1 MASSQQCLE
10 EYLPKVSE
18 LKHSD
23 PIDLCGDGR
32 ADSPGHN
39 AKYGTYTLMEE
50 STGKIIDFHLVQV
63 TEVTSSNA
71 MEAEGCKRSLN
82 FLIDQEIPVRC
93 LSTDRHPTV
102 SSNMK
107 KLYPAIKHQFD
118 TWHLAKSVVKKFTAK
133 AKIKGC
139 NDLHQ
144 WIQSVSNHLWWSAS
158 TCDGDTCLL
167 KEKWISIVHHTAN
180 NHSWDGC
187 SKFKKCEHHN
197 LTTDE
202 VRDTPWLKVGSLSHK
217 ALQDVVFDKRFL
229 KDMEKMTEFHHIGQ
243 LEVFHFMTLKYI
255 PKRQYI
261 SYKGIVERIQLA
273 ALDHNYNYNL
283 MNRSQAVIS
292 NENGEVIKL
301 FSQKVAKIGWQNQF

>member
-1 MASSQQCLE
+1 
-10 EYLPKVSE
+10 
-18 LKHSD
+18 
-23 PIDLCGDGR
+23 
-32 ADSPGHN
+32 
-39 AKYGTYTLMEE
+39 MEE
-50 STGKIIDFHLVQV
+50 STGKIIDFQFVQV

-158 TCDGDTCLL
+158 TCDGDTYLL

-187 SKFKKCEHHN
+187 S
-197 LTTDE
+197 
-202 VRDTPWLKVGSLSHK
+202 
-217 ALQDVVFDKRFL
+217 
-229 KDMEKMTEFHHIGQ
+229 
-243 LEVFHFMTLKYI
+243 
-255 PKRQYI
+255 
-261 SYKGIVERIQLA
+261 
-273 ALDHNYNYNL
+273 
-283 MNRSQAVIS
+283 
-292 NENGEVIKL
+292 
-301 FSQKVAKIGWQNQF
+301 

>member
-1 MASSQQCLE
+1 ML
-10 EYLPKVSE
+10 
-18 LKHSD
+18 
-23 PIDLCGDGR
+23 
-32 ADSPGHN
+32 
-39 AKYGTYTLMEE
+39 
-50 STGKIIDFHLVQV
+50 
-63 TEVTSSNA
+63 
-71 MEAEGCKRSLN
+71 
-82 FLIDQEIPVRC
+82 
-93 LSTDRHPTV
+93 
-102 SSNMK
+102 
-107 KLYPAIKHQFD
+107 
-118 TWHLAKSVVKKFTAK
+118 TAK
-133 AKIKGC
+133 TKTKGF
-139 NDLHQ
+139 NDLHP
-144 WIQSVSNHLWWSAS
+144 WIQSVSNHLWCIA
-158 TCDGDTCLL
+158 CLL
-167 KEKWISIVHHTAN
+167 KEKWISIVHHIAN
-180 NHSWDGC
+180 KHYWDGC
-187 SKFKKCEHHN
+187 SKLKKCEHHN

-202 VRDTPWLKVGSLSHK
+202 VQGSPWLKVGSLSHK

>member
-32 ADSPGHN
+32 ADSPGYN

-50 STGKIIDFHLVQV
+50 STGKIFDFHLVQV

-118 TWHLAKSVVKKFTAK
+118 TWHLAVVKKHTAK
-133 AKIKGC
+133 AKIKGR
-139 NDLHQ
+139 
-144 WIQSVSNHLWWSAS
+144 V
-158 TCDGDTCLL
+158 
-167 KEKWISIVHHTAN
+167 
-180 NHSWDGC
+180 
-187 SKFKKCEHHN
+187 
-197 LTTDE
+197 
-202 VRDTPWLKVGSLSHK
+202 
-217 ALQDVVFDKRFL
+217 
-229 KDMEKMTEFHHIGQ
+229 
-243 LEVFHFMTLKYI
+243 
-255 PKRQYI
+255 
-261 SYKGIVERIQLA
+261 
-273 ALDHNYNYNL
+273 
-283 MNRSQAVIS
+283 
-292 NENGEVIKL
+292 
-301 FSQKVAKIGWQNQF
+301 